1 QVGGGAAVVGAAEP
15 LVGRPELES
24 GRLWCGLD
32 RVQGGEQG
40 GGVNPVAHRA
50 GEPGRGCVG
59 SGHGGGSPS
68 MGRGGGA
75 YSPGQVAASKRS
87 PGIGR
92 SASAAAAQ
100 SISTLSRFCSSMN
113 VGVPGKA
120 ASWQVISK

>member
-24 GRLWCGLD
+24 GPLVCGLD

-50 GEPGRGCVG
+50 GEFGRGRVG

-68 MGRGGGA
+68 MGRRRVA
-75 YSPGQVAASKRS
+75 YSPGQVAASRRS

-92 SASAAAAQ
+92 AASSAAPTSMAW
-100 SISTLSRFCSSMN
+100 LSCFCSSTN
-113 VGVPGKA
+113 SGTGG
-120 ASWQVISK
+120 